1 MNLIIGWDKN
11 SKAHTIRN
19 KRMKAFLSAIP
30 CIFSFIRHPILP
42 PFSASHSAQREIHHE
57 KSIAV
62 LIPQRTSQMRGFLDV
77 MRCSLNRPVRRGRGG
92 GEYLDMKYHFMEGRF
107 YLVSLYGIIYLKSV
121 YTYS

>member
-1 MNLIIGWDKN
+1 
-11 SKAHTIRN
+11 
-19 KRMKAFLSAIP
+19 
-30 CIFSFIRHPILP
+30 
-42 PFSASHSAQREIHHE
+42 
-57 KSIAV
+57 
-62 LIPQRTSQMRGFLDV
+62 MRGFLDV

>member
-1 MNLIIGWDKN
+1 MNLIIWWDKN

-77 MRCSLNRPVRRGRGG
+77 MRCSLNRPVRRGRG
-92 GEYLDMKYHFMEGRF
+92 EA
-107 YLVSLYGIIYLKSV
+107 S
-121 YTYS
+121 TWT